1 MPKNCNCHQNDTCP
15 DPVVRQGEAII
26 RSEIEQRINEYVYA
40 IDSVFNAPNKT
51 PEGLAIPLANYLSFF
66 TDQVVW
72 IADGTTLTSKEQ
84 IAEYLTNATVNAVR
98 YSLHS
103 LVNPD
108 IRVLNPCQAVVRTRL
123 LQYLRIQLSPG
134 VVSNVFMNLG
144 NYQLDWVFED
154 CTWKIKRF
162 VFTTEQA
169 GLGFVG
175 ITPSQTS
182 AT

>member
-1 MPKNCNCHQNDTCP
+1 MPRKCNCCQKDETI
-15 DPVVRQGEAII
+15 DPVIRQGEAII

-40 IDSVFNAPNKT
+40 IDAVFNAPNKT
-51 PEGLAIPLANYLSFF
+51 AEGLAIPLANYLSFF
-66 TDQVVW
+66 TDQVTW
-72 IADGTTLTSKEQ
+72 IADGTKLTTKEEIAQYLSK
-84 IAEYLTNATVNAVR
+84 NAIDVVR

-108 IRVLNPCQAVVRTRL
+108 IHVISPCQAVARARL
-123 LQYLRIQLSPG
+123 LQYLRIQLGS

-154 CTWKIKRF
+154 CTWKITRF
-162 VFTTEQA
+162 VFTTEQG

-175 ITPSQTS
+175 ITPS
-182 AT
+182 AV